1 MKDRHP
7 LFPRMLAPGGEEED
21 EGLGRRLLR
30 NRIVVLGT
38 SVEDD
43 VANRICAELLLLAGE
58 SDQDIMFYINSPGGN
73 VSAGMAIYDI
83 MQYIPNDVA
92 TVAMGMAA
100 SMGQFL
106 LCSGAPGKRAALP
119 HARIMMHQ
127 PLGGVSGTASE
138 IAIQAAH
145 MNWVKSTMAERIA
158 YHTGQPLA
166 KIAADGDRDRWFTA
180 QEAVD
185 YGMIDKIVGTTPGM
199 PPPALAARAGSAVA
213 P

>member
-1 MKDRHP
+1 MGHHEGARRPDGSGP
-7 LFPRMLAPGGEEED
+7 PPPRMTAAEGED
-21 EGLGRRLLR
+21 GEGIGRRLLR

-58 SDQDIMFYINSPGGN
+58 SDQDIMFYINSPGGT

-92 TVAMGMAA
+92 TVAMGLAA

-138 IAIQAAH
+138 IAATDA
-145 MNWVKSTMAERIA
+145 
-158 YHTGQPLA
+158 
-166 KIAADGDRDRWFTA
+166 TA
-180 QEAVD
+180 RPRRRAV
-185 YGMIDKIVGTTPGM
+185 
-199 PPPALAARAGSAVA
+199 L
-213 P
+213 